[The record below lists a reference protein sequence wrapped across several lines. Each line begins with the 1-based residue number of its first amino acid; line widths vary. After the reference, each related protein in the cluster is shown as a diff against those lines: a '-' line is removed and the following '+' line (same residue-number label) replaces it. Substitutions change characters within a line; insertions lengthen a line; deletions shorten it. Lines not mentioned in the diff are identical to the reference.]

1 MEKFFP
7 GHSREHVSLSSRGT
21 RKSQGILK
29 GLKNNKQR
37 TIFLIK
43 GLVILVRLYM
53 FGEIIFRIKHTRR
66 VHEIDQLRPANF
78 LGHLITLYFNPE
90 GKCLPLSLYYM
101 SIYFFVLFLNI
112 RLKIEGII

>member
-66 VHEIDQLRPANF
+66 VHKIDQLRPANF